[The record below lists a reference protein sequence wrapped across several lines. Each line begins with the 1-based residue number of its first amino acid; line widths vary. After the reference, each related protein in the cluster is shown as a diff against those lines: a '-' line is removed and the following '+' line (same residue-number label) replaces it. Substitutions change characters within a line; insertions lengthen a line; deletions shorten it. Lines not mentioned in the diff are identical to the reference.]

1 MREFKSNIIKEKRK
15 LRNMSQAQ
23 LGDIVGSQAMVS
35 RIENG
40 QILPNAQ
47 TIFILCNK
55 LEITVEEYFYSI
67 FGPDQ
72 NTTTFRNNLDNLYMQ
87 GSIYELRKIF
97 SHYKHHKSLDIE
109 TKHRMLMVQS
119 TIYHLFFQSADE
131 IDQNI
136 LFSYFDKIINWRLY
150 DIYLFESTINM
161 LPVKKTKSYFLDIL
175 SQYNSESN
183 VMCYPDI
190 ITNTIIKYL
199 ETSIMQKENNITTF
213 LLNKLEME
221 KISLNTNQQLWKLF
235 LTGIYYNNE
244 KKIKEA
250 YNITEY
256 LNDVNTTQ
264 LFDRILSYYTKK

>member
-40 QILPNAQ
+40 QILQNAQ

-72 NTTTFRNNLDNLYMQ
+72 NTTTFRNNLDKLYMQ
-87 GSIYELRKIF
+87 GSIDELRKIF

-119 TIYHLFFQSADE
+119 TIFH
-131 IDQNI
+131 I
-136 LFSYFDKIINWRLY
+136 LIKLLIGV
-150 DIYLFESTINM
+150 STIFICLN
-161 LPVKKTKSYFLDIL
+161 LLLI
-175 SQYNSESN
+175 
-183 VMCYPDI
+183 C
-190 ITNTIIKYL
+190 
-199 ETSIMQKENNITTF
+199 F
-213 LLNKLEME
+213 LLRKRNR
-221 KISLNTNQQLWKLF
+221 IS
-235 LTGIYYNNE
+235 
-244 KKIKEA
+244 
-250 YNITEY
+250 
-256 LNDVNTTQ
+256 
-264 LFDRILSYYTKK
+264 

>member
-1 MREFKSNIIKEKRK
+1 MKEFKSNIIKEKRK

-23 LGDIVGSQAMVS
+23 LGDIIGSQAMVS

-72 NTTTFRNNLDNLYMQ
+72 NTTIFKNNLDKLYMQ
-87 GSIYELRKIF
+87 GNIDELRKIF
-97 SHYKHHKSLDIE
+97 SHYKHHKSLNIE
-109 TKHRMLMVQS
+109 TKHRMLIVKS

-136 LFSYFDKIINWRLY
+136 LFSYFDQIINWRLY

-190 ITNTIIKYL
+190 ITSTIIKYL
-199 ETSIMQKENNITTF
+199 ETSIMQKENNVTTF

-244 KKIKEA
+244 KKIKEG

-256 LNDVNTTQ
+256 LNDVNTTH
-264 LFDRILSYYTKK
+264 LFDRMLSYYTKK

>member
-40 QILPNAQ
+40 QILPNVQ
-47 TIFILCNK
+47 TLFILCNK
-55 LEITVEEYFYSI
+55 LEITVEEYFYSV
-67 FGPDQ
+67 FGPEQ
-72 NTTTFRNNLDNLYMQ
+72 NTTNFRNKLDKLYEQ
-87 GSIYELRKIF
+87 GNTDELRKIL
-97 SHYKHHKSLDIE
+97 SHYKHHNSLDIA

-175 SQYNSESN
+175 LQYNNESN

-190 ITNTIIKYL
+190 ISNTIIKYL
-199 ETSIMQKENNITTF
+199 ETSIMQKDDNITIF

-264 LFDRILSYYTKK
+264 LFDRILSHYTKK

>member
-1 MREFKSNIIKEKRK
+1 MKEFKSNIIKEKRK

-23 LGDIVGSQAMVS
+23 LGDIIGSQAMVS

-55 LEITVEEYFYSI
+55 LEITVEEYFYSV

-72 NTTTFRNNLDNLYMQ
+72 NTTIFKNNLDKLYMQ
-87 GSIYELRKIF
+87 GNIDELRKIF
-97 SHYKHHKSLDIE
+97 SHYKHHKSLNIE
-109 TKHRMLMVQS
+109 TKHRMLIVKS

-136 LFSYFDKIINWRLY
+136 LFSYFDQIINWRLY

-190 ITNTIIKYL
+190 ITSTIIKYL
-199 ETSIMQKENNITTF
+199 ETSIMQKENNVTIF
-213 LLNKLEME
+213 LLNKLEMK

-256 LNDVNTTQ
+256 LNDVNTTH
-264 LFDRILSYYTKK
+264 LFDRMLSYYTKK

>member
-1 MREFKSNIIKEKRK
+1 MKEFKSNIIKEKRK

-23 LGDIVGSQAMVS
+23 LGDIIGSQAMVS

-55 LEITVEEYFYSI
+55 LEITVEEYFYSV

-72 NTTTFRNNLDNLYMQ
+72 NTTIFKNDLDKLYMQ
-87 GSIYELRKIF
+87 GNIDELRKIF
-97 SHYKHHKSLDIE
+97 SHYKHHKSLNIE
-109 TKHRMLMVQS
+109 TKHRMLIVKS

-136 LFSYFDKIINWRLY
+136 LFSYFDQIINWRLY

-190 ITNTIIKYL
+190 ITSTIIKYL
-199 ETSIMQKENNITTF
+199 ETSIMQKENNVTIF
-213 LLNKLEME
+213 LLNKLEMK

-256 LNDVNTTQ
+256 LNDVNTTH
-264 LFDRILSYYTKK
+264 LFDRMLSYYTKK

>member
-1 MREFKSNIIKEKRK
+1 MKEFKSNIIKEKRK
-15 LRNMSQAQ
+15 LRNMSQTQ
-23 LGDIVGSQAMVS
+23 LGDIIGSQAMVS

-55 LEITVEEYFYSI
+55 LEITVEEYFYSV

-72 NTTTFRNNLDNLYMQ
+72 NTTIFKNNLDKLYVQ
-87 GSIYELRKIF
+87 GNIDELRKIF
-97 SHYKHHKSLDIE
+97 SRYKHHKSLDIE
-109 TKHRMLMVQS
+109 TKHRMLIVKS

-131 IDQNI
+131 IDQKI
-136 LFSYFDKIINWRLY
+136 LFSYFDQIINWRLY

-190 ITNTIIKYL
+190 ITSTIIKYL
-199 ETSIMQKENNITTF
+199 ETSIMQKENNVTTF

-221 KISLNTNQQLWKLF
+221 KISLNTHQKLWKLF

-256 LNDVNTTQ
+256 LNDVNTTH
-264 LFDRILSYYTKK
+264 LFDRMLSYYTKK